1 MAKPK
6 DISNELK
13 AFDIE
18 NKQDGQVLAGIDEAG
33 RGPLAGPVVCACVVF
48 SDEVVIPYVNDS
60 KKLSEKRRN
69 LLFDE
74 INEKALSV
82 SVGICDQS
90 IIDDINILNATKKA
104 MREAINSLSLTPDI
118 LFVDAVN
125 IDGIDIPQKAIIKGD
140 AKSFSIA
147 AASIIAKV
155 TRDRMMIEFD
165 SKYPGYSFSSHK
177 GYGTKAHYEAL
188 RKLGPCEI
196 HRKTFLKTL
205 H

>member
-6 DISNELK
+6 DISSELK
-13 AFDIE
+13 AFDLE
-18 NKQDGQVLAGIDEAG
+18 NKISSQVLAGIDEAG

-48 SDEVVIPYVNDS
+48 SDDVIIPYVNDS
-60 KKLSEKRRN
+60 KKLSEKRREE
-69 LLFDE
+69 LFDE
-74 INEKALSV
+74 IKEKAISV
-82 SVGICDQS
+82 GVGICDEK
-90 IIDDINILNATKKA
+90 IIDEINILNATKRA
-104 MREAINSLSLTPDI
+104 MQEAVNSLSVTPDI
-118 LFVDAVN
+118 LFVDAVSL
-125 IDGIDIPQKAIIKGD
+125 DEVMIPQKAIIKGD

-155 TRDRMMIEFD
+155 TRDRMMKEYDEI
-165 SKYPGYSFSSHK
+165 YPGYNFSSHK

-188 RKLGPCEI
+188 RELGPCEI